1 MTDRARNTLD
11 DYIPLLLVAV
21 GLIVIV
27 LAGWLAPK
35 PAAPA
40 AQAVTEGTPVPIP
53 PLPELKPGSVAL
65 GELTYKEHCAACHS
79 PNLEGQPN
87 WKKPLSDGRYPAP
100 PHDDSGHTWHHPD
113 HLLYEII
120 LNGGNG
126 NPGQASNM
134 PAFKGKLT
142 GLQLVG
148 VMDYIKSRWSDEKR
162 QYQWEMTMTKH

>member
-1 MTDRARNTLD
+1 MMTDRAKNSLD
-11 DYIPLLLVAV
+11 EYVPLLLVAC

-27 LAGWLAPK
+27 LAGWLVPK

-40 AQAVTEGTPVPIP
+40 QSEGTRVPIP
-53 PLPELKPGSVAL
+53 PLPELNPGSVAL
-65 GELTYKEHCAACHS
+65 GELTYNQHCASCHGA
-79 PNLEGQPN
+79 NLEGQPD
-87 WKKPLSDGRYPAP
+87 WKKPLPDGRYPAP

-126 NPGQASNM
+126 NPDQASNM
-134 PAFKGKLT
+134 PGFKGKLT

-148 VMDYIKSRWSDEKR
+148 VMDYIKSRWSTEKR
-162 QYQWEMTMTKH
+162 QYQWEMTMTKHE